1 MVFASNIFIF
11 GFVPVFFSLYFL
23 VPFRFKNALILIF
36 SLLFYA
42 YGAGP
47 IVIVLVMSIL
57 VNYAGALL
65 MARAD
70 GPAKYAIF
78 VGLLALNIGALVYYK
93 YLGFLLDIAND
104 LTLGYLSSSGLER
117 PNILLPIGISFF
129 TFQALSY
136 VADVYTGHCRPCPKL
151 LDFGMYHSMF
161 PQLIAGPIVR
171 YTEVESQIR
180 QRTVPADWVANGAT
194 RFLVGLA
201 KKLIIAD
208 NAGIIADA
216 IFDLDHSQ
224 LTAPLA
230 WLGAIA
236 YAVQILFDFAG
247 YSDMAIGMGKAMGFI
262 YPENF
267 NHPYQSTSIIEFWYR
282 WHMTLSR
289 FFMSYV
295 YSPIL
300 ARAIR
305 RRSARGLTFSQK
317 ALAEP
322 GPFLTL
328 LAWPLLCTMTLVGV
342 WHGASWK
349 FVVFGVLNGFYLIV
363 NNAWRIMRVRLGWTG
378 ATPTL
383 PGRLLSWALTFLAVL
398 TAFVIFR
405 SPDLASAV
413 NFIGTMAGFI
423 QPASEAFVPINFLP
437 SNRLTFL
444 ILGLV
449 FALVPLQ
456 WTKDLFV
463 RVPGGFLVARAAA
476 LTVFFYSALLMSGG
490 TFNPFIYFRF

>member
-136 VADVYTGHCRPCPKL
+136 VADVYTGHCRPCRKL

-180 QRTVPADWVANGAT
+180 QRTVPADWVANGALPC
-194 RFLVGLA
+194 RAGEE
-201 KKLIIAD
+201 AD
-208 NAGIIADA
+208 
-216 IFDLDHSQ
+216 HRRQ
-224 LTAPLA
+224 RR
-230 WLGAIA
+230 
-236 YAVQILFDFAG
+236 
-247 YSDMAIGMGKAMGFI
+247 
-262 YPENF
+262 
-267 NHPYQSTSIIEFWYR
+267 NH
-282 WHMTLSR
+282 
-289 FFMSYV
+289 
-295 YSPIL
+295 
-300 ARAIR
+300 R
-305 RRSARGLTFSQK
+305 RRHFRSR
-317 ALAEP
+317 
-322 GPFLTL
+322 PFAAHRT
-328 LAWPLLCTMTLVGV
+328 AGVVG
-342 WHGASWK
+342 
-349 FVVFGVLNGFYLIV
+349 
-363 NNAWRIMRVRLGWTG
+363 RDRVRRADIVRLRRLLRYGHRDG
-378 ATPTL
+378 QGDGIYL
-383 PGRLLSWALTFLAVL
+383 PGKL
-398 TAFVIFR
+398 
-405 SPDLASAV
+405 
-413 NFIGTMAGFI
+413 
-423 QPASEAFVPINFLP
+423 QPSLPIDQHH
-437 SNRLTFL
+437 R
-444 ILGLV
+444 V
-449 FALVPLQ
+449 LVPLAH
-456 WTKDLFV
+456 DAVAVLHVV
-463 RVPGGFLVARAAA
+463 RL
-476 LTVFFYSALLMSGG
+476 
-490 TFNPFIYFRF
+490 